1 MLMTQML
8 QELVS
13 ACQQLAAEKEGYEKD
28 VTTHEDLRRIDSD
41 LQAKRLK
48 QPYFK
53 PLISTVTT
61 LS

>member
-28 VTTHEDLRRIDSD
+28 VTTHEDI
-41 LQAKRLK
+41 
-48 QPYFK
+48 
-53 PLISTVTT
+53 I
-61 LS
+61 